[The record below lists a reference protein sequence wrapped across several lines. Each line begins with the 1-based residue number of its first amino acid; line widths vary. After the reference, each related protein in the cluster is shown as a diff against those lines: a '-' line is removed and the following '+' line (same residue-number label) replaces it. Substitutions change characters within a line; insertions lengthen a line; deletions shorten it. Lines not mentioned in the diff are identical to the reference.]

1 MHSTREKKN
10 PGVCVCMS
18 RGESEGKKV
27 KVKNAMNFSS
37 PPQQL
42 NSMDYIMISAL
53 GVYSFDSIKISTIC
67 RNILFLHNHF

>member
-1 MHSTREKKN
+1 
-10 PGVCVCMS
+10 MS

-37 PPQQL
+37 PPPSQQL

>member
-1 MHSTREKKN
+1 
-10 PGVCVCMS
+10 MS